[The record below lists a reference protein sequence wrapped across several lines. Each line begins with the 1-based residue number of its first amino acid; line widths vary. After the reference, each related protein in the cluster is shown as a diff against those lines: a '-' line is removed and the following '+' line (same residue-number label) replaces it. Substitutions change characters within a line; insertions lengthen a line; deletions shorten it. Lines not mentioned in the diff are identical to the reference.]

1 MGRPERS
8 SSSRAGRT
16 VAALVLGLATSLPA
30 WTNTY
35 RWVDERGR
43 VHYSDRPPL
52 QAAEPDVLDR
62 QGRVR
67 RKAQPQAAPSS
78 ADAGRRDTLRERQD
92 RALLSTYVD
101 ENEIDL
107 ARERALAQEKARQ
120 DSPQALLAQANARL
134 ARINAEWASLE
145 KAGRVAPES
154 LRQSR
159 GEAQR
164 EIARLTDMLA
174 HSAAAMA
181 QIEARYEAY
190 KLRFRELK
198 GLRAETSSNNRSAPT
213 SGDVKP

>member
-1 MGRPERS
+1 MGRPEGAL
-8 SSSRAGRT
+8 SRHAGRLA
-16 VAALVLGLATSLPA
+16 AALLLGLATGLPTWA
-30 WTNTY
+30 NTY

-52 QAAEPDVLDR
+52 QAVEPDVLDR
-62 QGRVR
+62 QGRVLR
-67 RKAQPQAAPSS
+67 RAQPPAAATP

-101 ENEIDL
+101 EAEIDI
-107 ARERALAQEKARQ
+107 ARERALAQEWAKQ
-120 DSPQALLAQANARL
+120 DSLKALLSQANARL

-145 KAGRVAPES
+145 KAGRLVPEP

-159 GEAQR
+159 GETQR
-164 EIARLTDMLA
+164 EIARLNDMLA
-174 HSAAAMA
+174 RSAATMA

-198 GLRAETSSNNRSAPT
+198 GLRAQTSSNGRSTPIA
-213 SGDVKP
+213 GDVKP